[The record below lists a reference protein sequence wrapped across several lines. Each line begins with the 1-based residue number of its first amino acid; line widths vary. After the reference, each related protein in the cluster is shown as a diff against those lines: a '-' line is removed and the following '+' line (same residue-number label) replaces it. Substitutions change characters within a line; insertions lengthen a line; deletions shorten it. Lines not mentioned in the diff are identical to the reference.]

1 MQIDDEYDDFGEFD
15 EDELL
20 EFSPVPRHLT
30 PSELKQRHAFAKEAF
45 KDRDF
50 LTQQGHPEPPE
61 PQLTYAEKN
70 EALNIFL
77 EQPDAPVAP
86 TTPGAAKALDK
97 LLKRFDYTLANSTN
111 KMRQYVLFKLFE
123 LAENEDPKLQI
134 KAVEMLG
141 KVSEIGLFTTKVE
154 VAAADKPTGDL
165 ESELNE
171 LMSTYSLGGELG
183 SIDASYAQISDEELR
198 GDVDDIVKEYADEV
212 VEGELINDE

>member
-1 MQIDDEYDDFGEFD
+1 MQINDTIDDFGEFD
-15 EDELL
+15 EDETF
-20 EFSPVPRHLT
+20 EFSPVYEQLAPDEVVKRRF
-30 PSELKQRHAFAKEAF
+30 SAKEAF
-45 KDRDF
+45 QNQDF
-50 LTQQGHPEPPE
+50 LTQQGFPEPPPPPE

-86 TTPGAAKALDK
+86 TTPGAAKALDR

-141 KVSEIGLFTTKVE
+141 KVTEIGLFTTKVE

-165 ESELNE
+165 ETELNE
-171 LMSTYSLGGELG
+171 LMSTYSIGGELG
-183 SIDASYAQISDEELR
+183 SIDVQYEQISDEELK
-198 GDVDDIVKEYADEV
+198 GDAKEEEFEEVEDE
-212 VEGELINDE
+212 

>member
-1 MQIDDEYDDFGEFD
+1 
-15 EDELL
+15 
-20 EFSPVPRHLT
+20 
-30 PSELKQRHAFAKEAF
+30 
-45 KDRDF
+45 
-50 LTQQGHPEPPE
+50 
-61 PQLTYAEKN
+61 
-70 EALNIFL
+70 
-77 EQPDAPVAP
+77 
-86 TTPGAAKALDK
+86 
-97 LLKRFDYTLANSTN
+97 
-111 KMRQYVLFKLFE
+111 MRQYVLFKLFE
-123 LAENEDPKLQI
+123 LAENEDPRLQI

-198 GDVDDIVKEYADEV
+198 GDVEDIVKEYADEV

>member
-1 MQIDDEYDDFGEFD
+1 MQIEDEYDDFVDFD
-15 EDELL
+15 EGEPFD
-20 EFSPVPRHLT
+20 FSTVCGYT
-30 PSELKQRHAFAKEAF
+30 APSVATKRRLNAKEAF
-45 KDRDF
+45 KDPTF
-50 LTQQGHPEPPE
+50 LDEQGIPPLPEPP
-61 PQLTYAEKN
+61 LTYAEKN

-97 LLKRFDYTLANSTN
+97 LLRRFDYTLANSTN

-123 LAENEDPKLQI
+123 LAENEDPRLQI

-165 ESELNE
+165 ETELNE

>member
-1 MQIDDEYDDFGEFD
+1 MQIDDEYDDFVDFD
-15 EDELL
+15 EVEPFD
-20 EFSPVPRHLT
+20 FSTVRGHIA
-30 PSELKQRHAFAKEAF
+30 PSEAVKRKLNAKEAF
-45 KDRDF
+45 KDPTF
-50 LTQQGHPEPPE
+50 LDEQGIPPL
-61 PQLTYAEKN
+61 PDPPLTYAEKN

-171 LMSTYSLGGELG
+171 LMSTYSVGGELG
-183 SIDASYAQISDEELR
+183 SIDVTYEQISDEELK
-198 GDVDDIVKEYADEV
+198 GAPIEEEFEEVEDE
-212 VEGELINDE
+212 

>member
-1 MQIDDEYDDFGEFD
+1 MQIDDEFDDFVDFD
-15 EDELL
+15 EVESFD
-20 EFSPVPRHLT
+20 FSTVRGHIA
-30 PSELKQRHAFAKEAF
+30 PSEAVKRKLNAKEAF
-45 KDRDF
+45 KDPTF
-50 LTQQGHPEPPE
+50 LDEQGFPPL
-61 PQLTYAEKN
+61 PDPPLTYAEKN

-97 LLKRFDYTLANSTN
+97 LLRRFDYTLANSTN

-171 LMSTYSLGGELG
+171 LMSTYSVGGELG
-183 SIDASYAQISDEELR
+183 AIDVAYEQISDEELK
-198 GDVDDIVKEYADEV
+198 GAPIEEEFEEVDDE
-212 VEGELINDE
+212 

>member
-1 MQIDDEYDDFGEFD
+1 MQIEDEYDDFVDFD
-15 EDELL
+15 EGEPFD
-20 EFSPVPRHLT
+20 FSTVCGYT
-30 PSELKQRHAFAKEAF
+30 APSVATKRRLNAKEAF
-45 KDRDF
+45 KDPTF
-50 LTQQGHPEPPE
+50 LDEQGIPPLPEPP
-61 PQLTYAEKN
+61 LTYAEKN

-97 LLKRFDYTLANSTN
+97 LLRRFDYTLANSTN

-123 LAENEDPKLQI
+123 LAENEDPRLQI

-165 ESELNE
+165 ETELNE
-171 LMSTYSLGGELG
+171 LMSTYSVGGELG
-183 SIDASYAQISDEELR
+183 AIDVTYEQISDEELK
-198 GDVDDIVKEYADEV
+198 GDAKEEEFEEVEDE
-212 VEGELINDE
+212 

>member
-1 MQIDDEYDDFGEFD
+1 MQIDDEFDDFVDFD
-15 EDELL
+15 EVESFD
-20 EFSPVPRHLT
+20 FSTVRGHIA
-30 PSELKQRHAFAKEAF
+30 PSEAVKRKLNAKEAF
-45 KDRDF
+45 KDPTF
-50 LTQQGHPEPPE
+50 LDEQGFPPL
-61 PQLTYAEKN
+61 PDPPLTYAEKN

-86 TTPGAAKALDK
+86 TTPGAAKALDR

-154 VAAADKPTGDL
+154 VAAADKPIGDL

-171 LMSTYSLGGELG
+171 LMSTYSVGGELG
-183 SIDASYAQISDEELR
+183 AIDVTYEQISDEELK
-198 GDVDDIVKEYADEV
+198 GAPIEEEFEEVDDE
-212 VEGELINDE
+212 

>member
-1 MQIDDEYDDFGEFD
+1 MQIDDEIDDFGEFD
-15 EDELL
+15 EDETF
-20 EFSPVPRHLT
+20 EFSPVYEQLASDEVVKRRF
-30 PSELKQRHAFAKEAF
+30 SAKEAF
-45 KDRDF
+45 QNQEF
-50 LTQQGHPEPPE
+50 LTQQGFPEPPPPPE

-77 EQPDAPVAP
+77 EQPDAPHAP

-154 VAAADKPTGDL
+154 VAAADRPTGDL
-165 ESELNE
+165 ETELNE
-171 LMSTYSLGGELG
+171 LMSTYSVGGELG
-183 SIDASYAQISDEELR
+183 AIDVQYEQISDEELK
-198 GDVDDIVKEYADEV
+198 GDVKEEEFEEVEDE
-212 VEGELINDE
+212 

>member
-1 MQIDDEYDDFGEFD
+1 MQIDDEYDDFVDFD
-15 EDELL
+15 EGEPFD
-20 EFSPVPRHLT
+20 FSTVCGYT
-30 PSELKQRHAFAKEAF
+30 APSVATKRRLNAKEAF
-45 KDRDF
+45 KDPTF
-50 LTQQGHPEPPE
+50 LDEQGIPPLPEPP
-61 PQLTYAEKN
+61 LTYAEKN

-97 LLKRFDYTLANSTN
+97 LLRRFDYTLANSTN

-154 VAAADKPTGDL
+154 VAAADRPTGDL

-171 LMSTYSLGGELG
+171 LMSTYSVGGELG
-183 SIDASYAQISDEELR
+183 AIDVTYEQISDEELK
-198 GDVDDIVKEYADEV
+198 GEPIEEEFEEVEDE
-212 VEGELINDE
+212 

>member
-1 MQIDDEYDDFGEFD
+1 MQIEDEYDDFVDFD
-15 EDELL
+15 EGEPFD
-20 EFSPVPRHLT
+20 FSTVCGYT
-30 PSELKQRHAFAKEAF
+30 APSVATKRRLNAKEAF
-45 KDRDF
+45 KDPTF
-50 LTQQGHPEPPE
+50 LDEQGIPPLPEPP
-61 PQLTYAEKN
+61 LTYAEKN

-97 LLKRFDYTLANSTN
+97 LLRRFDYTLANSTN

-123 LAENEDPKLQI
+123 LAENEDPRLQI

-165 ESELNE
+165 ETELNE
-171 LMSTYSLGGELG
+171 LMSTYSVGGELG
-183 SIDASYAQISDEELR
+183 AIDVQYEQISDEELK
-198 GDVDDIVKEYADEV
+198 GDAKEEEFEEVEDE
-212 VEGELINDE
+212 

>member
-1 MQIDDEYDDFGEFD
+1 MQIDDEFDDFVDFD
-15 EDELL
+15 EVESFD
-20 EFSPVPRHLT
+20 FSTVRGHIA
-30 PSELKQRHAFAKEAF
+30 PSEAVKRKLNAKEAF
-45 KDRDF
+45 KDPTF
-50 LTQQGHPEPPE
+50 LDEQGFPPL
-61 PQLTYAEKN
+61 PDPPLTYAEKN

-123 LAENEDPKLQI
+123 LAENEDPRLQI

>member
-1 MQIDDEYDDFGEFD
+1 MQIEDEYDDFVDFD
-15 EDELL
+15 EGEPFD
-20 EFSPVPRHLT
+20 FSTVCGYT
-30 PSELKQRHAFAKEAF
+30 APSVATKRRLNAKEAF
-45 KDRDF
+45 KDPTF
-50 LTQQGHPEPPE
+50 LDEQGIPPLPEPP
-61 PQLTYAEKN
+61 LTYAEKN

-123 LAENEDPKLQI
+123 LAENEDPRLQI

-141 KVSEIGLFTTKVE
+141 KVTEIGLFTTKVE

-165 ESELNE
+165 ETELNE
-171 LMSTYSLGGELG
+171 LMSTYSVGGELG
-183 SIDASYAQISDEELR
+183 AIDVQYEQISDEELK
-198 GDVDDIVKEYADEV
+198 GDAKEEEFEEVEDE
-212 VEGELINDE
+212 

>member
-1 MQIDDEYDDFGEFD
+1 MQIDDEFDDFVDFD
-15 EDELL
+15 EVESFD
-20 EFSPVPRHLT
+20 FSTVRGHIA
-30 PSELKQRHAFAKEAF
+30 PSEAVKRKLNAKEAF
-45 KDRDF
+45 KDPTF
-50 LTQQGHPEPPE
+50 LDEQGFPPL
-61 PQLTYAEKN
+61 PDPPLTYAEKN

-154 VAAADKPTGDL
+154 VAAADKPIGDL

-171 LMSTYSLGGELG
+171 LMSTYSVGGELG
-183 SIDASYAQISDEELR
+183 AIDVTYEQISDEELK
-198 GDVDDIVKEYADEV
+198 GAPTQEEFEEVDDE
-212 VEGELINDE
+212 

>member
-1 MQIDDEYDDFGEFD
+1 MQIDDEYDDFVDFD
-15 EDELL
+15 EVEPFD
-20 EFSPVPRHLT
+20 FSTVCGYT
-30 PSELKQRHAFAKEAF
+30 APSVATKRRLNAKEAF
-45 KDRDF
+45 KDPTF
-50 LTQQGHPEPPE
+50 LDEQGIPPLPEPP
-61 PQLTYAEKN
+61 LTYAEKN

-171 LMSTYSLGGELG
+171 LMSTYSVGGELG
-183 SIDASYAQISDEELR
+183 AIDVTYEQISDEELK
-198 GDVDDIVKEYADEV
+198 GEPTQEEFEEVEDE
-212 VEGELINDE
+212 

>member
-1 MQIDDEYDDFGEFD
+1 MQIDDEFDDFVDFD
-15 EDELL
+15 EVESFD
-20 EFSPVPRHLT
+20 FSTVRGHIA
-30 PSELKQRHAFAKEAF
+30 PSEAVKRKLNAKEAF
-45 KDRDF
+45 KDPTF
-50 LTQQGHPEPPE
+50 LDEQGFPPL
-61 PQLTYAEKN
+61 PDPPLTYAEKN

-154 VAAADKPTGDL
+154 VAAADKPIGDL

-171 LMSTYSLGGELG
+171 LMSTYSVGGELG
-183 SIDASYAQISDEELR
+183 AIDVTYEQISDEELK
-198 GDVDDIVKEYADEV
+198 GAPTQEEFEEIDDE
-212 VEGELINDE
+212 

>member
-1 MQIDDEYDDFGEFD
+1 MQIDDEFDDFVDFD
-15 EDELL
+15 EVESFD
-20 EFSPVPRHLT
+20 FSTVRGHIA
-30 PSELKQRHAFAKEAF
+30 PSEVVKRKLNAKEAF
-45 KDRDF
+45 KDPTF
-50 LTQQGHPEPPE
+50 LDEQGFPPL
-61 PQLTYAEKN
+61 PDPPLTYAEKN

-154 VAAADKPTGDL
+154 VAAADKPIGDL

-171 LMSTYSLGGELG
+171 LMSTYSVGGELG
-183 SIDASYAQISDEELR
+183 AIDVTYEQISDEELK
-198 GDVDDIVKEYADEV
+198 GAPTQEEFEEVDDE
-212 VEGELINDE
+212 

>member
-1 MQIDDEYDDFGEFD
+1 MQIDDEYDDFVDFD
-15 EDELL
+15 EGEPFD
-20 EFSPVPRHLT
+20 FSTVCGYT
-30 PSELKQRHAFAKEAF
+30 APSVATKRRLNAKEAF
-45 KDRDF
+45 KDPTF
-50 LTQQGHPEPPE
+50 LDEQGIPPLPEPP
-61 PQLTYAEKN
+61 LTYAEKN

-97 LLKRFDYTLANSTN
+97 LLRRFDYTLANSTN

-123 LAENEDPKLQI
+123 LAENEDPRLQI

-154 VAAADKPTGDL
+154 VAAADRPTGDL

-171 LMSTYSLGGELG
+171 LMSTYSVGGELG
-183 SIDASYAQISDEELR
+183 AIDVTYEQISDEELK
-198 GDVDDIVKEYADEV
+198 GDAKEEEFEEVEDE
-212 VEGELINDE
+212 

>member
-1 MQIDDEYDDFGEFD
+1 MQIEDEYDDFVDFD
-15 EDELL
+15 EVEPFD
-20 EFSPVPRHLT
+20 FSPVCGHT
-30 PSELKQRHAFAKEAF
+30 APSEATKRRLNAKEAF
-45 KDRDF
+45 KDPTF
-50 LTQQGHPEPPE
+50 LDAQGMPPLPE

-77 EQPDAPVAP
+77 EQPDAPPAP

-141 KVSEIGLFTTKVE
+141 KVTEIGLFTTKVE

-165 ESELNE
+165 ETELNE
-171 LMSTYSLGGELG
+171 LMSTYSIGGELG
-183 SIDASYAQISDEELR
+183 SIDVQYEQISDEELK
-198 GDVDDIVKEYADEV
+198 GDAKEEEFEEVEDE
-212 VEGELINDE
+212 

>member
-1 MQIDDEYDDFGEFD
+1 MQIDNDYDDFVGFDGEEPF
-15 EDELL
+15 
-20 EFSPVPRHLT
+20 EFPTVYGQLAPNEMSKRRVH
-30 PSELKQRHAFAKEAF
+30 AKEAF
-45 KDRDF
+45 QDRVF
-50 LTQQGHPEPPE
+50 LSEQGLPEPPE
-61 PQLTYAEKN
+61 PPLTYADKN

-77 EQPDAPVAP
+77 EQPDAPPAP
-86 TTPGAAKALDK
+86 TTPGAAKALDR

-154 VAAADKPTGDL
+154 VATADKPTGDL

-171 LMSTYSLGGELG
+171 LMSTYSIGGELG
-183 SIDASYAQISDEELR
+183 SIDVAYEQISDDELKGRPSEE
-198 GDVDDIVKEYADEV
+198 DFEEVEDE
-212 VEGELINDE
+212 

>member
-1 MQIDDEYDDFGEFD
+1 MQIDDEYDDFVGIDEEDTFD
-15 EDELL
+15 
-20 EFSPVPRHLT
+20 FSTVHGYVA
-30 PSELKQRHAFAKEAF
+30 PSEAVKRRLNAKEAF
-45 KDRDF
+45 KDPTF
-50 LTQQGHPEPPE
+50 LDEQGFPPPPE

-77 EQPDAPVAP
+77 EQPDAPPAP

-165 ESELNE
+165 ESELND
-171 LMSTYSLGGELG
+171 LMSTYSIGGELG
-183 SIDASYAQISDEELR
+183 AIDVPYEQISDEELK
-198 GDVDDIVKEYADEV
+198 GGAKQEEFEEV
-212 VEGELINDE
+212 ENE

>member
-1 MQIDDEYDDFGEFD
+1 MQIDDEFDDFVDFD
-15 EDELL
+15 EVESFD
-20 EFSPVPRHLT
+20 FSTVRGHIA
-30 PSELKQRHAFAKEAF
+30 PSEAVKRKLNAKEAF
-45 KDRDF
+45 KDPTF
-50 LTQQGHPEPPE
+50 LDEQGFPPL
-61 PQLTYAEKN
+61 PDPPLTYAEKN

-154 VAAADKPTGDL
+154 VAAADKPIGDL

-171 LMSTYSLGGELG
+171 LMSTYSVGGELG
-183 SIDASYAQISDEELR
+183 AIDVTYEQISDEELK
-198 GDVDDIVKEYADEV
+198 GAPIEEEFEEVDDE
-212 VEGELINDE
+212 

>member
-1 MQIDDEYDDFGEFD
+1 MQIDDEYDDFVDFD
-15 EDELL
+15 EGEPFD
-20 EFSPVPRHLT
+20 FSTVCGYT
-30 PSELKQRHAFAKEAF
+30 APSVATKRRLNAKEAF
-45 KDRDF
+45 KDPTF
-50 LTQQGHPEPPE
+50 LDEQGIPPLPEPP
-61 PQLTYAEKN
+61 LTYAEKN

-171 LMSTYSLGGELG
+171 LMSTYSVGGELG
-183 SIDASYAQISDEELR
+183 AIDVAYEQISDEELK
-198 GDVDDIVKEYADEV
+198 GAPTQEEFEEVDDE
-212 VEGELINDE
+212 